1 MTDLIAQLTMAP
13 LIASVVGLLVA
24 AFFYF
29 RVKSL
34 PEGTE
39 TMNLIGRYIREG
51 SMAFLKR
58 EYQVLAVYSL
68 VVFVLLYLAF
78 SSQGTGF
85 IAGFCFVL
93 GAFLSLFAGF
103 VGMKAATYANV
114 RTSQAARE
122 GSKPNALL
130 TALDG
135 GAVMGLCVAAGALL
149 GLGVLY
155 YVYAG
160 DPHLATV
167 LHSFAV
173 GASSIALFA
182 RIGGG
187 IYTKAADVGSDIA
200 GKVVEG
206 IPEDDPRNPGGIA
219 DNVGDNVGDVAGMGA
234 DIYESLV
241 AALVAAQAI
250 ALTVKSE
257 YLMGLFTS
265 LPEGVEPKFMAATL
279 PIFLSG
285 LGLAVSIL
293 GIFMARMLRQNSPA
307 MVLRAALVVPSFIMV
322 LASFI
327 VMPMLGVSQAVT
339 YAIGAGAIGGAMIGL
354 VTEYYTAWRPV
365 EKVADA
371 NLTGAGTGIISGLA
385 VGMESTVVSLL
396 IVACAGFTANAVM
409 PEGMGLY
416 GIAMSAVG
424 MLAGTAIVMTVD
436 AYGPISDNAG
446 GISEMSELG
455 PEVRAITDE
464 LDAVGNTTAAI
475 GKGFAIGSAT
485 LTVLSLFSAF
495 ILEVNHARDMAGL
508 PVMVLKLDEAPI
520 LIGLLLGACL
530 PYAVGSSTMIAVG
543 KAAQSIITE
552 IIRQFNEI
560 PGLRE
565 GNAEPE
571 GAVIVDIAT
580 KAALSQMIVPGTV
593 AIVAPVAV
601 GFILGPAALA
611 GLLAGAVA
619 VGASL
624 SLFMANAGGAWDNAK
639 KFIEAG
645 GIEGHPKGSD
655 AHKAAVIGDTVGD
668 PFKDTSGP
676 GVAIL
681 IKVMSV
687 VSLLVAPLIATIGCG
702 NPTCRAPT
710 GARRPEPR
718 PPPPRCARCASRS
731 SWRDPS
737 RWRCTPA
744 GDAAPA
750 RRACRRRPGAPRA
763 RGG

>member
-1 MTDLIAQLTMAP
+1 MSDLISQLTLAP
-13 LIASVVGLLVA
+13 IVASVVALALAG
-24 AFFYF
+24 FFYV

-34 PEGTE
+34 PEGND
-39 TMNLIGRYIREG
+39 TMNLIARYIREG
-51 SMAFLKR
+51 AMAFLVR
-58 EYQVLAVYSL
+58 EYKVLAGYSAA
-68 VVFVLLYLAF
+68 VFILLFLAF
-78 SSQGTGF
+78 RSEGTGLL
-85 IAGFCFVL
+85 AASCFLL

-103 VGMKAATYANV
+103 IGMKAATYANV
-114 RTSQAARE
+114 RTTQAARE

-135 GAVMGLCVAAGALL
+135 GAVMGLSVAATALL
-149 GLGVLY
+149 GLGGLY
-155 YVYAG
+155 LIFAE
-160 DPHLATV
+160 DAHLGTI

-241 AALVAAQAI
+241 AAIVAAMAI
-250 ALTVKSE
+250 ALTAKTSYVES
-257 YLMGLFTS
+257 LFTRGQTGDQATF
-265 LPEGVEPKFMAATL
+265 LAVTL
-279 PIFLSG
+279 PLFLSG
-285 LGLAVSIL
+285 VGLAVSMVC
-293 GIFMARMLRQNSPA
+293 IFIARAMRNSKPA
-307 MVLRAALVVPSFIMV
+307 VVLRAALVVPSLIISAV
-322 LASFI
+322 SFVI
-327 VMPMLGVSQAVT
+327 MPMLGVSQAVT
-339 YAIGAGAIGGAMIGL
+339 GALAAGAIGGAAIGL
-354 VTEYYTAWRPV
+354 ITEYYTAWGPIER
-365 EKVADA
+365 VAEA
-371 NLTGAGTGIISGLA
+371 NKTGAGTGIISGLA
-385 VGMESTVVSLL
+385 VGMESTVVSLF
-396 IVACAGFTANAVM
+396 IVAVVGFVANLVM

-416 GIAMSAVG
+416 GIAMGAVG

-436 AYGPISDNAG
+436 AYGPIADNAG

-495 ILEVNHARDMAGL
+495 ILEVNHARGLAGMPEL
-508 PVMVLKLDEAPI
+508 VLKLDEAPI
-520 LIGLLLGACL
+520 LIGILIGACL
-530 PYAVGSSTMIAVG
+530 PYAVGASTMVAVG
-543 KAAQSIITE
+543 KAAQAIITE
-552 IIRQFNEI
+552 IIRQFDEI

-571 GAVIVDIAT
+571 GTVIVDIAT
-580 KAALSQMIVPGTV
+580 KAALAQMVLPGCV

-611 GLLAGAVA
+611 GMLAGAVA

-639 KFIEAG
+639 KHIEAG
-645 GIEGHPKGSD
+645 GLEGHPKGSD

-687 VSLLVAPLIATIGCG
+687 VSLLVAPLIATL
-702 NPTCRAPT
+702 
-710 GARRPEPR
+710 
-718 PPPPRCARCASRS
+718 
-731 SWRDPS
+731 
-737 RWRCTPA
+737 
-744 GDAAPA
+744 
-750 RRACRRRPGAPRA
+750 
-763 RGG
+763 

>member
-1 MTDLIAQLTMAP
+1 MNDPLIEQLTLFP
-13 LIASVVGLLVA
+13 LIASVVGLAVA
-24 AFFYF
+24 GFFYV
-29 RVKSL
+29 RVKAL
-34 PEGTE
+34 PEGTD
-39 TMNLIGRYIREG
+39 TMNLIARYIREG
-51 SMAFLKR
+51 SMAFLVR
-58 EYQVLAVYSL
+58 EYKVLAVYT
-68 VVFVLLYLAF
+68 VAVFTLLFLAF
-78 SSQGTGF
+78 DSQGTGL
-85 IAGFCFVL
+85 IAGLCFVL
-93 GAFLSLFAGF
+93 GAFLSLFSGF
-103 VGMKAATYANV
+103 LGMKAATFANV

-135 GAVMGLCVAAGALL
+135 GAVMGLCVATTALL
-149 GLGVLY
+149 GLGGLY
-155 YVYAG
+155 YFYAG
-160 DPHLATV
+160 DPHLGTV

-241 AALVAAQAI
+241 AAIVAAMAI
-250 ALTVKSE
+250 AMTANPE
-257 YLMGLFTS
+257 YVNGLFTRATGDEAKW
-265 LPEGVEPKFMAATL
+265 LAVTL
-279 PIFLSG
+279 PVFLSG
-285 LGLAVSIL
+285 VGLAVSIVC
-293 GIFMARMLRQNSPA
+293 IFVARMLRENSPA
-307 MVLRAALVVPSFIMV
+307 AVLRAALVVPSLIIFAAAYI
-322 LASFI
+322 L
-327 VMPMLGVSQAVT
+327 MPMLGASQAIT
-339 YAIGAGAIGGAMIGL
+339 YAIGAGAIGGALIGL
-354 VTEYYTAWRPV
+354 ITEYYTAWAPI
-365 EKVADA
+365 EKVA
-371 NLTGAGTGIISGLA
+371 NSNKTGAGTGIISGLA

-396 IVACAGFTANAVM
+396 IVAGVGYVANAVM

-416 GIAMSAVG
+416 GIAMGAVG

-446 GISEMSELG
+446 GISEMSNLG

-495 ILEVNHARDMAGL
+495 ILEVNHARDLAGMEAL
-508 PVMVLKLDEAPI
+508 VLKLDEAKI

-530 PYAVGSSTMIAVG
+530 PYAVGASTMIAVG
-543 KAAQSIITE
+543 KAAQAIIEE
-552 IIRQFNEI
+552 IKRQFDEI

-571 GAVIVDIAT
+571 STVIVDIAT
-580 KAALSQMIVPGTV
+580 KAALSQMVLPGCV
-593 AIVAPVAV
+593 AIVAPVTV
-601 GFILGPAALA
+601 GFVLGPASLA
-611 GLLAGAVA
+611 GMLAGAVA

-639 KFIEAG
+639 KFIEGG
-645 GIEGHPKGSD
+645 GIDGHPKGSD
-655 AHKAAVIGDTVGD
+655 THKAAVIGDTVGD

-687 VSLLVAPLIATIGCG
+687 VSLLIAPLIATF
-702 NPTCRAPT
+702 
-710 GARRPEPR
+710 
-718 PPPPRCARCASRS
+718 
-731 SWRDPS
+731 
-737 RWRCTPA
+737 
-744 GDAAPA
+744 
-750 RRACRRRPGAPRA
+750 
-763 RGG
+763 

>member
-1 MTDLIAQLTMAP
+1 MNELLDQLTLAP
-13 LIASVVGLLVA
+13 LGAGVLGLALAV
-24 AFFYF
+24 FFYI

-39 TMNLIGRYIREG
+39 TMNLIAKYIREG
-51 SMAFLKR
+51 AMAFLSR
-58 EYQVLAVYSL
+58 EYKVLAGYTVA
-68 VVFVLLYLAF
+68 VFGLLYLAF
-78 SSQGTGF
+78 RSEGTG
-85 IAGFCFVL
+85 ILAGLCFVL
-93 GAFLSLFAGF
+93 GAFLSLGSGFA
-103 VGMKAATYANV
+103 GMKAATYANV
-114 RTSQAARE
+114 RTSQAARM
-122 GSKPNALL
+122 GSKPDALL

-135 GAVMGLCVAAGALL
+135 GAVMGLCVAATALL
-149 GLGVLY
+149 GLGGLY
-155 YVYAG
+155 YFFRE
-160 DPHLATV
+160 DPHLGTV

-241 AALVAAQAI
+241 AAIVAAMAI
-250 ALTVKSE
+250 ALTARPE
-257 YLMGLFTS
+257 YIQTLFTNG
-265 LPEGVEPKFMAATL
+265 LRGHDATMLAVTL
-279 PIFLSG
+279 PVFLSG
-285 LGLAVSIL
+285 LGLLVSMVC
-293 GIFMARMLRQNSPA
+293 IFIARSLLQNSPA
-307 MVLRAALVVPSFIMV
+307 MVLRAALIVPSLIICVVAFI
-322 LASFI
+322 A
-327 VMPMLGVSQAVT
+327 MPMLGVSQSVT
-339 YAIGAGAIGGAMIGL
+339 YALAAGAIGGALIGL
-354 VTEYYTAWRPV
+354 ITEYYTAWGPI
-365 EKVADA
+365 EKVAEA
-371 NLTGAGTGIISGLA
+371 SKTGAGTGIISGLA

-396 IVACAGFTANAVM
+396 IVAGVGFVANAVM

-436 AYGPISDNAG
+436 AYGPIADNAG
-446 GISEMSELG
+446 GISEMSSLG

-495 ILEVNHARDMAGL
+495 ILEVNHKRMEGGMESL
-508 PVMVLKLDEAPI
+508 ILQLDDAQI
-520 LIGLLLGACL
+520 LIGLLIGACL
-530 PYAVGSSTMIAVG
+530 PYAVGASTMIAVG
-543 KAAQSIITE
+543 KAAQAIIEE

-565 GNAEPE
+565 GKAEPE
-571 GAVIVDIAT
+571 GKVIVDIAT
-580 KAALSQMIVPGTV
+580 KAALAQMILPGTV
-593 AIVAPVAV
+593 AIAAPVTV
-601 GFILGPAALA
+601 GFLLGPASLA
-611 GLLAGAVA
+611 GMLAGAVA

-639 KFIEAG
+639 KHIEAG
-645 GIEGHPKGSD
+645 GLPGHPKGSE
-655 AHKAAVIGDTVGD
+655 AHKASVIGDTVGD

-687 VSLLVAPLIATIGCG
+687 VSLLIAPLIATL
-702 NPTCRAPT
+702 
-710 GARRPEPR
+710 
-718 PPPPRCARCASRS
+718 
-731 SWRDPS
+731 
-737 RWRCTPA
+737 
-744 GDAAPA
+744 
-750 RRACRRRPGAPRA
+750 
-763 RGG
+763 